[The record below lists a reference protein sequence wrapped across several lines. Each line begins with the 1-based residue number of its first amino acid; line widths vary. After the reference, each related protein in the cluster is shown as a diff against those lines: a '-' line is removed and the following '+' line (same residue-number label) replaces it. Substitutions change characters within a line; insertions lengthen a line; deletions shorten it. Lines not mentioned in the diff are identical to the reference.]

1 MSFLSTLQR
10 YKKYKYG
17 IMYWY
22 QTSFCYL
29 HCNSPLKMIV
39 KFFSRYRSPCP
50 PYHLLQTNSTKQ
62 TTPAEG
68 LIKWSFG
75 KNCFNISSNVY
86 YKKYWPCHKMCMK
99 TEKKTKKVHLNLQSK
114 FNFMRMCHGVF
125 QCNFI
130 LWDFSSKMPKYFLH
144 KIGIKNSHTIR
155 LVSIFPQ

>member
-1 MSFLSTLQR
+1 
-10 YKKYKYG
+10 
-17 IMYWY
+17 MYWY
-22 QTSFCYL
+22 QTFFCYL
-29 HCNSPLKMIV
+29 HCSSPLKIIV
-39 KFFSRYRSPCP
+39 NFFSRYRSPCP

-99 TEKKTKKVHLNLQSK
+99 TEEKNKKKYILIYN
-114 FNFMRMCHGVF
+114 R
-125 QCNFI
+125 NFI

-144 KIGIKNSHTIR
+144 KIGMKNSHTIR